1 MKSNLILFLCFFVLI
16 GGCAKKETTQNTPVP
31 EYAVMKVQPSNVELQ
46 TSYPANI
53 RGKQDV
59 EIRPQV
65 SGFIVE
71 LYVDEGATVR
81 KGQPL
86 FKIDPVQYEA
96 AVKVAEANVEVARAN
111 VASYQLTLQNKQEL
125 AMYDIIGQSEMEL
138 AQNDLEAQLANLAQ
152 ANAQLVNARQD
163 LSYTVVRSPSDGVIG
178 TIPYRIGSL
187 VSASITTPLTT
198 VSDITQMH
206 VYFSMNEKELL
217 SLTWEGGTMNEILNR
232 MPPVQL
238 QLADGSMYPAKGK
251 IETLSGVIDQTTG
264 SVTMRAGF
272 PNSRYILRSGGT
284 GNILIPHQEKGVIL
298 IPQKA
303 TTDLQDKK
311 FVYLV
316 TDSSTVRQTEIQIL
330 PIDDGKNYVVTSGL
344 KSGDTVVTEGV
355 GSTLRNGMQIKPKE
369 TNPEV

>member
-1 MKSNLILFLCFFVLI
+1 MKSNLILFFCLLVLT
-16 GGCAKKETTQNTPVP
+16 GCAKKQNQPQNIPVQ
-31 EYAVMKVQPSNVELQ
+31 EYAVMQVQPSNIELN

-53 RGKQDV
+53 RGRQDV

-111 VASYQLTLQNKQEL
+111 VASYRLTLQNKQEL
-125 AMYDIIGQSEMEL
+125 ALYDIIGESEMEL
-138 AQNDLEAQLANLAQ
+138 AQNDLEAQIANLAQ
-152 ANAQLVNARQD
+152 AQAQLVNAQQNLD
-163 LSYTVVRSPSDGVIG
+163 YTVVRSPSDGVIG

-187 VSASITTPLTT
+187 VSSSITTPLTT

-217 SLTWEGGTMNEILNR
+217 ALTREGGTIREILHR
-232 MPPVQL
+232 LPQVQL
-238 QLADGSMYPAKGK
+238 QLADGSMYPAKGR
-251 IETLSGVIDQTTG
+251 IETLSGVIDQNTG
-264 SVTMRAGF
+264 SVSMRATF
-272 PNSRYILRSGGT
+272 ANSRNILRSGGT
-284 GNILIPHQEKGVIL
+284 GNILIPHQERGVIVV
-298 IPQKA
+298 PQKA

-316 TDSSTVRQTEIQIL
+316 TDSSTVKQTEIQIL
-330 PIDDGKNYVVTSGL
+330 PMDDGKNYVVTSGL
-344 KSGDTVVTEGV
+344 KSGDTIVTEGV
-355 GSTLRNGMQIKPKE
+355 GSTLRNGMPIKPKE
-369 TNPEV
+369 TTPAV